1 MVTVRQPG
9 STIEWFLPR
18 EQDKLPE
25 ERTIFVLKVLTWDE
39 WKAYVRRMESLTRTS
54 GAVEVLE
61 WTRKALGVA
70 LVDVRNLKI
79 LKPDGSEMDFLL
91 EKKGEEISAGS
102 MAVLMPFKDELVM
115 AIQTASQFGVNDA
128 KNLQ

>member
-1 MVTVRQPG
+1 
-9 STIEWFLPR
+9 
-18 EQDKLPE
+18 
-25 ERTIFVLKVLTWDE
+25 LKVLTWDE